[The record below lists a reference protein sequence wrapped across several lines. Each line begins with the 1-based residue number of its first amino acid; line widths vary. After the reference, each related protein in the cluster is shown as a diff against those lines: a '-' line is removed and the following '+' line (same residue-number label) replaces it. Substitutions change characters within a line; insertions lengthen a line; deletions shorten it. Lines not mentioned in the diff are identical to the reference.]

1 MQATIDGSSRQAIP
15 STLLR
20 MPSTKKPKAGDDERQ
35 ETRRLKRS
43 AEQATRDAERDAKRA
58 AQPPRLTREQFDAGE
73 PCPGCGMSLLGV
85 EGDIREFVGTIYET
99 PEQRNRRLEEDA
111 AFIERHPGC
120 HDGRWS
126 MSGSW
131 VLHCASCCPPHPLS
145 REQIETLSRIL
156 SSAAS
161 RPTVDAAVA
170 APPGAKRLAQKTS
183 KQRIAELEVEVAAL
197 RAQLDSAIR
206 LDDHNASS

>member
-1 MQATIDGSSRQAIP
+1 VQATIDLSSRQVIP

-35 ETRRLKRS
+35 ATRQLKRS
-43 AEQATRDAERDAKRA
+43 AEQAARDAERDAKRA

-85 EGDIREFVGTIYET
+85 EGDIREFVGTMYET

-145 REQIETLSRIL
+145 QEQIETLSRIIA
-156 SSAAS
+156 SAAR
-161 RPTVDAAVA
+161 RPTVDAPIA
-170 APPGAKRLAQKTS
+170 APQGAKRPAPKTS
-183 KQRIAELEVEVAAL
+183 RQRITELEGEVATL
-197 RAQLDSAIR
+197 RAQLDRAMR
-206 LDDHNASS
+206 LDDASG